1 MISKC
6 SFVSRSALVMCITK
20 KKVTFMKRLTLYAM
34 FWMVLIA
41 RSAICTLILMCVCK
55 LLFFSFLPDHFTE
68 STLQINTIG
77 SNIYAFGCSLN
88 VRQKERSRSRS
99 VVDKLFV
106 CRIVLC
112 CFIYIFS
119 PLFYSSA
126 CSVFTGISNPA
137 VLALKQLWK
146 FALFM
151 D

>member
-1 MISKC
+1 MQLCVLECISYVYYKEKSYFHEKARTVC
-6 SFVSRSALVMCITK
+6 NVLDGTNC
-20 KKVTFMKRLTLYAM
+20 TFCNLYSHT
-34 FWMVLIA
+34 W
-41 RSAICTLILMCVCK
+41 MCVCK

-68 STLQINTIG
+68 STLQMNTIC

-88 VRQKERSRSRS
+88 VRQKERSWSRS
-99 VVDKLFV
+99 VVDKLLV
-106 CRIVLC
+106 CWIVLC
-112 CFIYIFS
+112 CFIYIFF
-119 PLFYSSA
+119 LFYSSA